1 MLSALV
7 LSNEN
12 RLPAIFAGGSSAL
25 FRTER
30 MSPPMLVATNVG
42 INSAEYW
49 ISNCPQIEYIRLN
62 YSSGKV
68 ANVNVTADSLI
79 AMIYDVVK
87 TIF

>member
-1 MLSALV
+1 MNDTNKDKELFVKKYLS
-7 LSNEN
+7 
-12 RLPAIFAGGSSAL
+12 
-25 FRTER
+25 
-30 MSPPMLVATNVG
+30 PMLVATNVG
-42 INSAEYW
+42 INSVEYW

>member
-1 MLSALV
+1 MNDTNKDKELFVKKYLS
-7 LSNEN
+7 
-12 RLPAIFAGGSSAL
+12 
-25 FRTER
+25 
-30 MSPPMLVATNVG
+30 PMLVATNVG